1 MILVGLEAELGASK
15 RGTDKGVRRLREAL
29 SATHGDVIKGM
40 QTIIQERCVLYKE
53 FRYAKNFE
61 DYYLFCKE
69 NLIPC
74 MKEVFEKKEFPLI
87 LSSEHANMFGI
98 FQAFRSV
105 HKDKKIGILYLDAH
119 ADIHTAYDSDS
130 KHIHGMP
137 LGMVLNRV
145 RSGFN
150 RMSESEEKAWQKLC
164 SLGLE
169 KGGLEIDPKC
179 LVYFGVRSTEQ
190 SERDVIKEL
199 QIPLF
204 SVEAIRESMQE
215 VVQKTK
221 ELLKAVD
228 IIYLSLDLDIMD
240 GKLFTST
247 GVRENNGLS
256 FDELKQ
262 LLGLLLESF
271 KDRLKAVEVTEYNP
285 TVSAKHTDEEEKQV
299 LEILDLII
307 NSCKIKDKKPSFTM
321 SR

>member
-15 RGTDKGVRRLREAL
+15 KGTDTGVRRLREAL
-29 SATHGDVIKGM
+29 SLKYNDLVENM
-40 QTIIQERCVLYKE
+40 QMIIQERCVLYKE

-61 DYYLFCKE
+61 DYYVFCKE

-74 MKEVFEKKEFPLI
+74 MQEVFEKKDFPLI

-145 RSGFN
+145 HSGFN
-150 RMSESEEKAWQKLC
+150 HMNESEEKAWQKLC

-169 KGGLEIDPKC
+169 KGGLEVDPKC
-179 LVYFGVRSTEQ
+179 LVYFGVRSVEQ
-190 SERDVIKEL
+190 SEKDVIKEL
-199 QIPLF
+199 EIPLF
-204 SVEAIRESMQE
+204 SVDAIRENMQE
-215 VVQKTK
+215 VVKKTK

-228 IIYLSLDLDIMD
+228 VIYLSLDLDIMD

-247 GVRENNGLS
+247 GVRENHGLS
-256 FDELKQ
+256 FDELRQ
-262 LLGLLLESF
+262 LLGMLLESF
-271 KDRLKAVEVTEYNP
+271 KDKLGAIEVTEYNP
-285 TVSAKHTDEEEKQV
+285 TVSANRTSEEEKQV

-307 NSCKIKDKKPSFTM
+307 NRCKIKDKKRSF
-321 SR
+321 SINR

>member
-1 MILVGLEAELGASK
+1 
-15 RGTDKGVRRLREAL
+15 
-29 SATHGDVIKGM
+29 
-40 QTIIQERCVLYKE
+40 
-53 FRYAKNFE
+53 
-61 DYYLFCKE
+61 
-69 NLIPC
+69 

-150 RMSESEEKAWQKLC
+150 RMSESEKKAWQKLC

-190 SERDVIKEL
+190 SERDVIREL

-204 SVEAIRESMQE
+204 SVDAIRENMQE
-215 VVQKTK
+215 VVQKPK
-221 ELLKAVD
+221 
-228 IIYLSLDLDIMD
+228 
-240 GKLFTST
+240 
-247 GVRENNGLS
+247 N
-256 FDELKQ
+256 
-262 LLGLLLESF
+262 
-271 KDRLKAVEVTEYNP
+271 
-285 TVSAKHTDEEEKQV
+285 H
-299 LEILDLII
+299 
-307 NSCKIKDKKPSFTM
+307 
-321 SR
+321 